1 MTSLTELGTVT
12 TRRSGRLMW
21 AILALVL
28 LADALDV
35 IDATVTNIA
44 APTIARE
51 LNGGEGLIKW
61 LGPAYLLAMGVLLVL
76 GGRLGDR
83 FGQRRLF
90 LIGMGGFTLASA
102 VAGFAPD
109 PTLLIAARVA
119 QGAFGALLL
128 PQGMAIMTKAFDGRM
143 LAKAFGLFGPALG
156 LSSVGGP
163 VLAGFLISADLFG
176 LSWRPI
182 FLANIMLGVVG
193 LVLAVRIL
201 PRDDEGDRSTVVDG
215 WGSGLLAV
223 TMLGLLYG
231 LIEGSTNGW
240 SAVPV
245 ASIVVGVLFFA
256 AFAYRQRTATHP
268 LITPSLL
275 QNRGFTSGLLVCLVA
290 VAAGTGLLFV
300 LSLFLQEGLHV
311 SPRNTSLALVPLTL
325 GLVAAGFAAMG
336 GLVARFGR
344 RLVFIGLVVDLV
356 GCGWVLALVVHSGT
370 TVSLWALAPALFVI
384 GVGIGLSF
392 ATIPVVALGDAKPD
406 EAGSASGSFSSI
418 QQLASA
424 IGSAAVTSTFFQ
436 AATSGMA
443 HAMEV
448 TLIVVLAVTALS
460 LPIVALMPR
469 TAPSEPGVRH

>member
-1 MTSLTELGTVT
+1 MTTLTEPGTVA
-12 TRRSGRLMW
+12 TRRSSRRMW
-21 AILALVL
+21 AILGLVL

-51 LNGGEGLIKW
+51 LNGGESLVKW
-61 LGPAYLLAMGVLLVL
+61 LGPAYMLAMGVLLVV
-76 GGRLGDR
+76 GGRLGDK

-102 VAGFAPD
+102 VAGFSPD
-109 PTLLIAARVA
+109 PALLIVARVA
-119 QGAFGALLL
+119 QGAFGALLI
-128 PQGMAIMTKAFDGRM
+128 PQGMAIMTKAFSRDM
-143 LAKAFGLFGPALG
+143 LARAFGLFGPVLG

-163 VLAGFLISADLFG
+163 VLAGFIISADLFG

-182 FLANIMLGVVG
+182 FLANIILGIIG
-193 LVLAVRIL
+193 LVVAARIL
-201 PRDDEGDRSTVVDG
+201 PRDDDGDRSAVIDG

-223 TMLGLLYG
+223 TMIGLLYG

-240 SAVPV
+240 TAVPV
-245 ASIVVGVLFFA
+245 VSIIVGVLFFA

-268 LITPSLL
+268 LITPSLMK
-275 QNRGFTSGLLVCLVA
+275 NRGFTSGLLVCLVA
-290 VAAGTGLLFV
+290 AAAGTGLIFV
-300 LSLFLQEGLHV
+300 LSLFMQEGLHV
-311 SPRNTSLALVPLTL
+311 SPRDTSLGLVPLTL

-336 GLVARFGR
+336 GLVATLGR
-344 RLVFIGLVVDLV
+344 TLVFTGLVVDLA

-370 TVSLWALAPALFVI
+370 NVSLWALAPALFVI
-384 GVGIGLSF
+384 GTGIGLSF
-392 ATIPVVALGDAKPD
+392 ATIPAVALGDAKPD
-406 EAGSASGSFSSI
+406 EAGSVSGSFSSI

-436 AATSGMA
+436 AATSGLA

-448 TLIVVLAVTALS
+448 TLIVILAVTALS

-469 TAPSEPGVRH
+469 KAPSEPRQ

>member
-1 MTSLTELGTVT
+1 MTTTLTEPGTVS
-12 TRRSGRLMW
+12 TRRSSRLMW
-21 AILALVL
+21 AILGLVL

-44 APTIARE
+44 APTIARD
-51 LNGGEGLIKW
+51 LNGGESLIKW
-61 LGPAYLLAMGVLLVL
+61 LGPAYMLAMGVLLVI
-76 GGRLGDR
+76 GGRLGDK

-102 VAGFAPD
+102 AAGFSPD
-109 PTLLIAARVA
+109 PALLIVARVA

-128 PQGMAIMTKAFDGRM
+128 PQGMAIMTKAFDRDM
-143 LAKAFGLFGPALG
+143 LAKAFGLFGPVLG

-163 VLAGFLISADLFG
+163 VLAGFIIGADLFG

-182 FLANIMLGVVG
+182 FLINVILGVIG
-193 LVLAVRIL
+193 LVLAVKIL
-201 PRDDEGDRSTVVDG
+201 PRDGDGDRSAVVDG

-223 TMLGLLYG
+223 AMLGLLYG
-231 LIEGSTNGW
+231 LIQGSTNGW
-240 SAVPV
+240 GVIPIV
-245 ASIVVGVLFFA
+245 SIVVGVLFFA
-256 AFAYRQRTATHP
+256 AFAYRQRTATDP
-268 LITPSLL
+268 LIKPSLMK
-275 QNRGFTSGLLVCLVA
+275 NRGFTSGLLVCLVA
-290 VAAGTGLLFV
+290 VAAGTGLLLV

-311 SPRNTSLALVPLTL
+311 GPRDTSLALMPLTL

-336 GLVARFGR
+336 GLVAKLGR
-344 RLVFIGLVVDLV
+344 RLVFIGLVVDLI
-356 GCGWVLALVVHSGT
+356 GCGWVLGLVVHSGT
-370 TVSLWALAPALFVI
+370 NVGLWALAPALFVI

-424 IGSAAVTSTFFQ
+424 IGSAAVTSIFFQ

-448 TLIVVLAVTALS
+448 SLIVVLALTALS
-460 LPIVALMPR
+460 LPVVALMPR
-469 TAPSEPGVRH
+469 KAA

>member
-1 MTSLTELGTVT
+1 MTALTGPGRVT
-12 TRRSGRLMW
+12 AGRSSHLMW
-21 AILALVL
+21 AIPGLVL

-35 IDATVTNIA
+35 FDGTVTNIA
-44 APTIARE
+44 AQAIARE
-51 LNGGEGLIKW
+51 LTGGVTLTRW
-61 LGPAYLLAMGVLLVL
+61 LGPAYMPAMGVLLVV
-76 GGRLGDR
+76 GGRLGDK

-102 VAGFAPD
+102 VAGFSPD

-119 QGAFGALLL
+119 QGAFGALLI
-128 PQGMAIMTKAFDGRM
+128 PQGMAIMTKAFDRDM
-143 LAKAFGLFGPALG
+143 LAKAFGLFGPVLG

-163 VLAGFLISADLFG
+163 VLAGFLISADVFG

-182 FLANIMLGVVG
+182 FLINIILGVIG
-193 LVLAVRIL
+193 LAMAVKIL
-201 PRDDEGDRSTVVDG
+201 PRDDDGDRSTVVDG
-215 WGSGLLAV
+215 WASGLLAV

-240 SAVPV
+240 GVIPIVSV
-245 ASIVVGVLFFA
+245 VVGVLFFA

-268 LITPSLL
+268 LIKPSLL

-300 LSLFLQEGLHV
+300 LSLFLQEGLHL
-311 SPRNTSLALVPLTL
+311 SPRATSIGLVPLTL

-336 GLVARFGR
+336 GLVAKLGR
-344 RLVFIGLVVDLV
+344 RLVFIGLTVDLV
-356 GCGWVLALVVHSGT
+356 GCGWVLVLVDRSGT
-370 TVSLWALAPALFVI
+370 NVSLWALAPAFLII

-392 ATIPVVALGDAKPD
+392 ATIPTVALGDAKPD

-424 IGSAAVTSTFFQ
+424 VGSAGVTSIFFG
-436 AATSGMA
+436 AATSGLD
-443 HAMEV
+443 HAMKV
-448 TLIVVLAVTALS
+448 SLIVVLAITALS
-460 LPIVALMPR
+460 LPVVALMPR
-469 TAPSEPGVRH
+469 KAPQEPGH